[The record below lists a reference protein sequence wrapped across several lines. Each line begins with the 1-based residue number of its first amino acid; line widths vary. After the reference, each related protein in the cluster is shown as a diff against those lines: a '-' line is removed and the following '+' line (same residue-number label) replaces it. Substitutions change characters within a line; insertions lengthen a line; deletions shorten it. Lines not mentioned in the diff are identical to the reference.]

1 MKDGDALPAVVFAAF
16 VLSVLPALTACGA
29 EPNQVAAPLVPVPG
43 GSGSLQIGDY
53 VVYRFTGAEIG
64 SVTLREEVV
73 AQDAAHVTIA
83 LHAERGDAR
92 RDWIQVGP
100 SSADARWSNAVDA
113 IYVTGD
119 GGRRELPN
127 PDNVTLGRLYD
138 WMLVNADGEATSR
151 ESAAC
156 ERQIGS
162 ARVACTCERATLTL
176 RGRSVRSEETRCPGF
191 AWQRGPARWSTDDGK
206 VVWQVDVVE
215 AGRH

>member
-1 MKDGDALPAVVFAAF
+1 MKGGHALRAALFLAAV
-16 VLSVLPALTACGA
+16 LLALTACGA
-29 EPNQVAAPLVPVPG
+29 EPTHVAVALLPGVPG
-43 GSGSLQIGDY
+43 GSGALQIGDY

-83 LHAERGDAR
+83 LHAERGDER
-92 RDWIQVGP
+92 RDWLQVGP
-100 SSADARWSNAVDA
+100 SSADARWNNAVDA

-119 GGRRELPN
+119 GGSRRELPN

-138 WMLVNADGEATSR
+138 WVLVHADGEMTSR

-176 RGRSVRSEETRCPGF
+176 RRRSVLREETRCPGF
-191 AWQRGPARWSTDDGK
+191 AWQRGPARWSRDDGK
-206 VVWQVDVVE
+206 VVWQVEVVE
-215 AGRH
+215 AGHR